1 MSLHFATGHTRD
13 SHYNFNPLSPQHQA
27 QCQSHDNVDYT
38 SVFPWV
44 DTTSEYIRSSEPEQS
59 DHQGVSILNGPAL
72 PMEIHKQ
79 PSSQMVDYGGFVDH
93 GDKSEREIDREL
105 RRDFLVA
112 VDDNRP
118 KTKRQ
123 VSILWIFS
131 SIFVFL
137 VV

>member
-1 MSLHFATGHTRD
+1 MSLHFTTGHTGD
-13 SHYNFNPLSPQHQA
+13 SHYNFNPSSPQHQA
-27 QCQSHDNVDYT
+27 QCQSHDNVDDT

-44 DTTSEYIRSSEPEQS
+44 DTTSEYIRSAEPEQS
-59 DHQGVSILNGPAL
+59 GHQGVSILNVPAL

-79 PSSQMVDYGGFVDH
+79 PSSQMVDYGGFGDH

-112 VDDNRP
+112 VDDNMP
-118 KTKRQ
+118 KPKRQ
-123 VSILWIFS
+123 VFFLWILS